1 MPVNRTHIAKTQI
14 FKKCAFINKVFHF
27 GFYFKNPSCERFP
40 DKRNMVNQLF
50 GSRFKAKITGLG
62 AKHGKITRN
71 RAYIFRNGHFVVV

>member
-1 MPVNRTHIAKTQI
+1 MPVNRTHIAKAQI
-14 FKKCAFINKVFHF
+14 LEKGTFINKVFHF
-27 GFYFKNPSCERFP
+27 RFHFKNPSRERFP